1 MIKPVQLWFDLPVAR
16 AEVPSAPV
24 AEVLRVLEAHK
35 VQPAAEDGEEATP
48 EGAVDA
54 VQESPSQARPADG
67 RDSGL
72 EAECRTWL
80 QRLGLVG
87 TANVVTVW
95 WNSRLRSTAGY
106 ASFPAW
112 KIELNPR
119 LLEFE
124 GQVERTLKHELAH
137 LIAYHGAGRRKIEPH
152 GSEWRAACCSLG
164 IPEEKAHH
172 SLPFPRREVRRPY
185 AYRCPACLSVV
196 RRVRK
201 FRYAAACSA
210 CCTRHANGTYDARY
224 RFELITDLVN
234 VV

>member
-1 MIKPVQLWFDLPVAR
+1 MIRPVQLWFDLPLAR
-16 AEVPSAPV
+16 AENPEPPV
-24 AEVLRVLEAHK
+24 AEVIRMLEVHK
-35 VQPAAEDGEEATP
+35 ELPMAEDTDDVAEE
-48 EGAVDA
+48 DA
-54 VQESPSQARPADG
+54 DDLVQEAAVRARPADG
-67 RDSGL
+67 RDAGL
-72 EAECRTWL
+72 EAECRVWL

-106 ASFPAW
+106 ATFPAW

-119 LLEFE
+119 LVEFD

-152 GSEWRAACCSLG
+152 GAEWRSACSALG

-172 SLPFPRREVRRPY
+172 SLPLPRREVRRPY
-185 AYRCPACLSVV
+185 AYRCPACLNVV

-201 FRYAAACSA
+201 FRYAAACSS
-210 CCTRHANGTYDARY
+210 CCSRHANGTYDARY
-224 RFELITDLVN
+224 RFELIADPAK